1 MSFKKSLPPSHLGN
15 VQTNL
20 TLLSVCRRLSIVK
33 RLGGFWCCKDKTFI
47 WIVQGFWKKVRKW
60 RWFLTDVGC
69 FGRPGDCPLS
79 SSTACSILHQ
89 SMTRAIFPSLSCCH
103 RRTHGNSTTVRYL
116 ATMCQISHATRSNL
130 T

>member
-1 MSFKKSLPPSHLGN
+1 MFRIIVNKSHQQSAISHQQHLWITVPLFRSGIKIK
-15 VQTNL
+15 
-20 TLLSVCRRLSIVK
+20 RPADLSIVE

-103 RRTHGNSTTVRYL
+103 RRTHGNSTTVRY
-116 ATMCQISHATRSNL
+116 
-130 T
+130 